1 MRRTQWSRSGALV
14 AIVQLIAACSG
25 SAVSISTS
33 TPTATAPVITTQPMS
48 QTLTAGRPATF
59 TVVATGT
66 TPLTYQWKK
75 NGALISGATASSYS
89 TGPTTVSDHGV
100 AFTVTVS
107 NSAGATT
114 SSPATLTVN
123 AAAVAPSITI
133 QPMNAAVTAGQPATF
148 TVVATGTTP
157 LTYQWKKNGALISG
171 ATSSSYSTGPTTAS
185 DNGVAFAV
193 TVSNSAGATTSSPAT
208 LTVNAVAVAP
218 SITIQPMTATVTAG
232 QPATFTVVATGTAPL
247 LYQWRRN
254 GSAIAGATSA
264 RYTIT
269 ATSATDNGATFSA
282 TVTNAIG
289 AVTSNKAVLTVTAP
303 TLTISTSSLP
313 NGVVGSAYSTLLHA
327 GGGTSPYTWAVRS
340 GQLPAGLVL
349 SRTSGNISGMPT
361 TAETSPFTIGVH
373 DATGAAASKA
383 FSIMISDA
391 VAVARFGHIVI
402 VIEENANYSTVV
414 DNTGTMPYLNSLI
427 ANYGLATQYYA
438 DTHPSIGNYEM
449 LVTGQVLTND
459 DSETPSSFPI
469 SVDNIVRELSANS
482 KTWKQYAEDL
492 PYVGYIGGNTGNYA
506 VRHVPLAYLTDV
518 QANATG
524 RQGLVPVTQ
533 FPTDLASGQLPNLS
547 FVTPNLCDDAH
558 NCALSVADAWLKTNI
573 ALLLTSTPFKD
584 DGLLIITFDESAS
597 DDTHGGGRVAAV
609 FISPA
614 FSKPG
619 YQSTTLY
626 KHGSTLRLMLE
637 GLGVQSLPGAAKTA
651 PSMWE
656 FFNFPTPP

>member
-1 MRRTQWSRSGALV
+1 MRRTQWSRSGALL
-14 AIVQLIAACSG
+14 AIVQIIAACSG

-33 TPTATAPVITTQPMS
+33 TPTATAPVITAQPMS

-59 TVVATGT
+59 TVAATGT
-66 TPLTYQWKK
+66 APLTYQWKK
-75 NGALISGATASSYS
+75 DGALISGATSSSYS
-89 TGPTTVSDHGV
+89 TGPTTAGDNGV

-114 SSPATLTVN
+114 SRPATLTVN

-133 QPMNAAVTAGQPATF
+133 QPM
-148 TVVATGTTP
+148 
-157 LTYQWKKNGALISG
+157 S
-171 ATSSSYSTGPTTAS
+171 
-185 DNGVAFAV
+185 
-193 TVSNSAGATTSSPAT
+193 
-208 LTVNAVAVAP
+208 
-218 SITIQPMTATVTAG
+218 ATVTAG
-232 QPATFTVVATGTAPL
+232 QPATFTVAATGTAPL
-247 LYQWRRN
+247 FYQWSRN
-254 GSAIAGATSA
+254 GSAVAGATSA

-269 ATSATDNGATFSA
+269 ATSATENGATFSA

-313 NGVVGSAYSTLLHA
+313 SGVVGSAYSTLLHA
-327 GGGTSPYTWAVRS
+327 SGGTSPYTWAVRS
-340 GQLPAGLVL
+340 GQLPAGLAL
-349 SRTSGNISGMPT
+349 SGTSGSISGTPT

-373 DATGAAASKA
+373 DASGAAASKA
-383 FSIMISDA
+383 FSIKISDA

-402 VIEENANYSTVV
+402 VMEENANYSTVV

-459 DSETPSSFPI
+459 DSETPASFPI
-469 SVDNIVRELSANS
+469 SVDNIVRELSANG
-482 KTWKQYAEDL
+482 KTWKAYAEAL
-492 PYVGYIGGNTGNYA
+492 PYVGYVGGDTGKYA
-506 VRHVPLAYLTDV
+506 VRHVPFAYLTDV
-518 QANATG
+518 QANSTG
-524 RQGLVPVTQ
+524 RRGLVPFTQ

-558 NCALSVADAWLKTNI
+558 NCTLSVADTWLKINI
-573 ALLLTSTPFKD
+573 ASLLTSTPFKD

-597 DDTHGGGRVAAV
+597 DGTHGGGRVAAV

-626 KHGSTLRLMLE
+626 QHGSTLRLMLE

-656 FFNFPTPP
+656 FFNFPN